1 MIQGKVVAPSTPRTR
16 KGLYWGYNVRL
27 VEKLSQVFTKSPFKG
42 GYDLT
47 LGTSERGD
55 NIDNC
60 QQLSKASQ
68 INEPTQKVKHFGF
81 LRPIIVKLKNL
92 TIPTFLSG
100 YFPSSAGG
108 IGRCKR
114 PGVGRGERRPT
125 EGRGLR
131 PKQAVRHL
139 SQHLP
144 KPGKLLTQSAL
155 LSTQSPLNI

>member
-1 MIQGKVVAPSTPRTR
+1 MSSEEKNLIQGKVVAPSTPRTR

-68 INEPTQKVKHFGF
+68 INKPTQKVKHFGF
-81 LRPIIVKLKNL
+81 LRPAIVKFVVSRRLIYIADTALAENL
-92 TIPTFLSG
+92 DLTVTF
-100 YFPSSAGG
+100 
-108 IGRCKR
+108 
-114 PGVGRGERRPT
+114 
-125 EGRGLR
+125 
-131 PKQAVRHL
+131 
-139 SQHLP
+139 
-144 KPGKLLTQSAL
+144 
-155 LSTQSPLNI
+155 